1 MNRAAYFFLIFTVV
15 LAAGLAG
22 FHFSQRDDA
31 PGKARTHSRAL
42 EKLWALELPDTGE
55 KPQRLSQ
62 WRGRVLVVNF
72 WATWCP
78 PCRREIPG
86 FVRLSGKYAAN
97 NVQFVGIG
105 VDDADKVRDF
115 AAKIAIPYPILI
127 GDMELFR
134 LSEDL
139 GNPTQALPF
148 TLILDRQGKVSFIR
162 EGLLDEGSLESILK
176 PLAGNS

>member
-1 MNRAAYFFLIFTVV
+1 MNRAAYFFLVLIVA

-22 FHFSQRDDA
+22 FHFSQHHDA
-31 PGKARTHSRAL
+31 SDKVRTDSGAM
-42 EKLWALELPDTGE
+42 EKLWALALPDTDG
-55 KPQRLSQ
+55 KRQHLSQ
-62 WRGRVLVVNF
+62 WRGKVLVVNF

-105 VDDADKVRDF
+105 VDDANKVRDF

-127 GDMELFR
+127 GDMDLFR

-148 TLILDRQGKVSFIR
+148 TLILDRQGMIAFIR
-162 EGLLDEGSLESILK
+162 EGMLDEVSLEKILK
-176 PLAGNS
+176 PLVGAS

>member
-1 MNRAAYFFLIFTVV
+1 MNRAAYFFLILTVI
-15 LAAGLAG
+15 LAAGTAG
-22 FHFSQRDDA
+22 YHFSQRHDA
-31 PGKARTHSRAL
+31 SGKVRTDNRAL
-42 EKLWALELPDTGE
+42 EKLWSLDLPDTTG
-55 KPQRLSQ
+55 KLHRLSQ

-86 FVRLSGKYAAN
+86 FIRLSGKYAAN

-105 VDDADKVRDF
+105 VDDPDKVREF
-115 AAKIAIPYPILI
+115 SEKAAIPYPILI
-127 GDMELFR
+127 GDMDLFR

-148 TLILDRQGKVSFIR
+148 TLILDRQGNISFIR
-162 EGLLDEGSLESILK
+162 EGMLDEASLELILK
-176 PLAGNS
+176 PLVHTS

>member
-1 MNRAAYFFLIFTVV
+1 MNRAAYFFLILTVA

-22 FHFSQRDDA
+22 FHFSQRHDGS
-31 PGKARTHSRAL
+31 GKVQIGSSAL
-42 EKLWALELPDTGE
+42 EKLWSLKLPDTGG

-86 FVRLSGKYAAN
+86 FARLSEKYAAMD
-97 NVQFVGIG
+97 VHFVGIG

-115 AAKIAIPYPILI
+115 AGKIAIPYPILI
-127 GDMELFR
+127 GDMDLFR

-148 TLILDRQGKVSFIR
+148 TLILDRQGKVAFIR
-162 EGLLDEGSLESILK
+162 EGMLDEVSLEKILK
-176 PLAGNS
+176 PLAGAS